1 MKSIYL
7 FGGICVGVIA
17 VYFAGVAL
25 GRAKCMENV
34 AHQTAEIT
42 KSQMVRKE
50 KINAEVYSLGVA
62 DIRDILRAKYTI
74 AD

>member
-7 FGGICVGVIA
+7 LGGICVGVIMA
-17 VYFAGVAL
+17 YFAGAAL

-34 AHQTAEIT
+34 ARQAVEIT
-42 KSQMVRKE
+42 KTQMMKKE

-62 DIRDILRAKYTI
+62 DIRDILRTKYTI